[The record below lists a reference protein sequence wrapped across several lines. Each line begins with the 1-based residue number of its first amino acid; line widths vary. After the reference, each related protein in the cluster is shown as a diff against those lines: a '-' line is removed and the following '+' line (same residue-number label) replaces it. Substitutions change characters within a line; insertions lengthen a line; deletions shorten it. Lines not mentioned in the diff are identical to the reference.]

1 MNDPSPLSY
10 QSKLSVTKFLAI
22 KNRSGNFFPQKV
34 PFYLS
39 EVEFDFENPDFLKI
53 RIKDERNGDEF
64 EWRATDLA
72 VSVRRNGDGYVFAR
86 EGSRDEKLQKLIDYY
101 FDGCTGEF
109 KLFVIVGSP
118 RQWNSVKSIKTEK
131 LYIEIG
137 ENTTADID
145 GIKKILNFVDK
156 EAIKS
161 VCYAIYDN
169 PQTEVTVCVPSV
181 MLEHIPNME
190 LSDFTVYVP
199 AELRS
204 PNCTEECRSM
214 VEAFAQS
221 RPLGFKLAIN
231 IKTSIMVMS
240 SFCSRSRPNWFFTP
254 TPNAL
259 TVTFLPNNASLKMMV
274 TFYLCSDRI
283 RISMEKRE
291 ASDIFRH
298 AGYLGGATTTVLL
311 HTSYKLRKRLSRQ
324 VPWERLLPY
333 RIDSLLIDFENA
345 KLEVDG
351 EDVEVDGA
359 QGLCQTIKDITFA
372 NDTNIM
378 KLTIIGCHIIEY
390 AEGHRICIKDLE
402 LFHGEEYPKEFFNM
416 FKKTRFE
423 KVSVSSRKNI
433 RNGQFLTECA
443 NEVVY
448 LDEESRN

>member
-1 MNDPSPLSY
+1 MNEPSPLSY

-39 EVEFDFENPDFLKI
+39 EVEFDFEYPDFSKF

-64 EWRATDLA
+64 EWRASDLD

-101 FDGCTGEF
+101 FDGSTGEF
-109 KLFVIVGSP
+109 KMFVIVGSP

-145 GIKKILNFVDK
+145 GLKKILNFVDK
-156 EAIKS
+156 KALKS
-161 VCYAIYDN
+161 VWYAIYDN
-169 PQTEVTVCVPSV
+169 SKTKVTVSVPSV
-181 MLEHIPNME
+181 MLEHVPNME
-190 LSDFTVYVP
+190 LSNFTVYVP

-240 SFCSRSRPNWFFTP
+240 SFCSSRPNWFFTP
-254 TPNAL
+254 TPNA
-259 TVTFLPNNASLKMMV
+259 
-274 TFYLCSDRI
+274 
-283 RISMEKRE
+283 
-291 ASDIFRH
+291 IFRH
-298 AGYLGGATTTVLL
+298 AGYLGEAKITVLL

-333 RIDSLLIDFENA
+333 RIDSLLIDFENT

-390 AEGHRICIKDLE
+390 AEGHRICIKELE

-416 FKKTRFE
+416 FQKTRFE
-423 KVSVSSRKNI
+423 KVSVSSRNNI

-443 NEVVY
+443 NEIVY
-448 LDEESRN
+448 LDEESKD